1 MRKIRKG
8 DQVVVLSGRDKGRR
22 GAVLQV
28 LADDLLV
35 VESINIVKKHQRG
48 NPQGG
53 QAGGIIDETMP
64 IRASKVAIWN
74 PSGKQADRVGVKTLN
89 DGRKVRFFKSNGEMI
104 DA

>member
-8 DQVVVLSGRDKGRR
+8 DHVVVLSGRDKGRR

-28 LADDLLV
+28 MSDGKLLI
-35 VESINIVKKHQRG
+35 EGINVVKKHQRG

-53 QAGGIIDETMP
+53 QAGGIVDKTMP

-74 PSGKQADRVGVKTLN
+74 PSGTRGDRVGVKPLN

>member
-22 GAVLQV
+22 GAVLEV
-28 LADDLLV
+28 LGDGLLI
-35 VESINIVKKHQRG
+35 VESINVVKKHQRG

-53 QAGGIIDETMP
+53 QAGGIVDKTMP

-74 PSGKQADRVGVKTLN
+74 PSGKRGDRVGVKTLT